1 MPCSAT
7 CSVKKWGVTRF
18 PTGRPCMSGKAST
31 TVSMDPSA
39 IPAVSISSPM
49 TNDAGPGRL
58 ASNPLYARCVHADR
72 TSGGRVLVA
81 KVGLDGHD
89 RGVKVVA
96 RMLRDAGYEVI
107 YLGLRQS
114 PVTVANAAVQE
125 DVDLVGLSMHS
136 GGHLTLA
143 PAVIEELRSR
153 GLDTPVVVGGII
165 PERDVEALK
174 AAGVVAVLSPGA
186 SKDEVI

>member
-1 MPCSAT
+1 
-7 CSVKKWGVTRF
+7 
-18 PTGRPCMSGKAST
+18 
-31 TVSMDPSA
+31 
-39 IPAVSISSPM
+39 
-49 TNDAGPGRL
+49 
-58 ASNPLYARCVHADR
+58 
-72 TSGGRVLVA
+72 VA

-96 RMLRDAGYEVI
+96 RMLRDAGFEVI

-186 SKDEVI
+186 SKEEVVRSVRNAMGPRS

>member
-1 MPCSAT
+1 
-7 CSVKKWGVTRF
+7 
-18 PTGRPCMSGKAST
+18 
-31 TVSMDPSA
+31 
-39 IPAVSISSPM
+39 
-49 TNDAGPGRL
+49 
-58 ASNPLYARCVHADR
+58 
-72 TSGGRVLVA
+72 LVA

-96 RMLRDAGYEVI
+96 RMLRDAGFEVI

-143 PAVIEELRSR
+143 PAVIQELRSR

-186 SKDEVI
+186 SKEEVVRSVRAAIGPRS